1 MLSRIKIIVML
12 PLLLLLQSAL
22 LHAQQSQSSTWN
34 QFRGPDRSGTS
45 EEVILSEQL
54 PENGPELL
62 WKKELGSGFSEIII
76 KGDRLITMFSH
87 RIDELNGQEYIGA
100 FETLSGNLI
109 WKSEVDSLFFE
120 QFGDGP
126 RSTPILSDG
135 VIYSLSSFGKLT
147 ANSFEDGKQLWQ
159 VNFLQELGSTMPR
172 WGFSSSPVLVDDVL
186 ILETGGKDSGWFAGF
201 DKNTGKLLWSKG
213 IGAESYSSPIVAEI
227 NGTSQILFA
236 NRSTLISFNSKG
248 DTLWTHAM
256 SVIGPTASPVFFDSN
271 KIFLSSVNSNG
282 FCVLEVSENG
292 VAEKLNSNTM
302 KNDFS
307 TSLYYEGHIYGFNV
321 AALQCISA
329 ETGEKKWTKRGFGK
343 GTLIRVGDKL
353 LVLSDKGKLIQIKAT
368 PDVYEEQGAFQAVQG
383 KCWTAPSFSD
393 GNLFIRNLKEMA
405 CYKFN

>member
-126 RSTPILSDG
+126 RSTP
-135 VIYSLSSFGKLT
+135 T
-147 ANSFEDGKQLWQ
+147 
-159 VNFLQELGSTMPR
+159 
-172 WGFSSSPVLVDDVL
+172 
-186 ILETGGKDSGWFAGF
+186 
-201 DKNTGKLLWSKG
+201 
-213 IGAESYSSPIVAEI
+213 
-227 NGTSQILFA
+227 NGT
-236 NRSTLISFNSKG
+236 R
-248 DTLWTHAM
+248 
-256 SVIGPTASPVFFDSN
+256 
-271 KIFLSSVNSNG
+271 LS
-282 FCVLEVSENG
+282 
-292 VAEKLNSNTM
+292 
-302 KNDFS
+302 
-307 TSLYYEGHIYGFNV
+307 
-321 AALQCISA
+321 
-329 ETGEKKWTKRGFGK
+329 R
-343 GTLIRVGDKL
+343 
-353 LVLSDKGKLIQIKAT
+353 T
-368 PDVYEEQGAFQAVQG
+368 P
-383 KCWTAPSFSD
+383 
-393 GNLFIRNLKEMA
+393 
-405 CYKFN
+405 